1 MGEHVE
7 NVEIQPMTAAEIR
20 QYFSEHSK
28 KTHQLAIQLNQL
40 MAQNVSSPHLPQTMP
55 VQLTGPGMVSFSL
68 AAGTIYS
75 VIITSPVTL
84 SLHQNFYW
92 HLKIHMYTWTASPII
107 F

>member
-1 MGEHVE
+1 MSNQCGSHGDMGEHVE
-7 NVEIQPMTAAEIR
+7 NVEIQLMTAAEIR

-40 MAQNVSSPHLPQTMP
+40 MAQDISSPHLPQTML

-68 AAGTIYS
+68 AADTIYS

-84 SLHQNFYW
+84 SLH
-92 HLKIHMYTWTASPII
+92 
-107 F
+107 